1 MGTCPHG
8 LIWLDEFGGV
18 HGFEVGEAETQHSTQ
33 GVMVGREGVLEA
45 FPREG
50 EEGWEIYCLNNRH
63 GGGSDSR
70 RMDAV
75 LLVAVLVESLSDSR
89 L

>member
-8 LIWLDEFGGV
+8 LVWLDELGGV
-18 HGFEVGEAETQHSTQ
+18 HGFEVGKAETQHSAQ

-63 GGGSDSR
+63 GGGSGSR
-70 RMDAV
+70 RMMHAC
-75 LLVAVLVESLSDSR
+75 LER
-89 L
+89 EF